1 MICNSVGRINI
12 DIGIRVNRRMNRVRG
27 EAMLYCFSKRLEKHN
42 DIMIGLILNI
52 EKLKSKNTELL
63 NAQEIIIKQKRII
76 RSLKSEL
83 KNELTKQTIDED
95 ESLSSWSDD
104 SLVEHSYWT

>member
-12 DIGIRVNRRMNRVRG
+12 DIGIGTNRRMKRVRG
-27 EAMLYCFSKRLEKHN
+27 ESMLYSFSIRLEKHN

-52 EKLKSKNTELL
+52 ERLKSKNTELL

>member
-1 MICNSVGRINI
+1 
-12 DIGIRVNRRMNRVRG
+12 
-27 EAMLYCFSKRLEKHN
+27 MLYCFSKRLEKHN